1 MFLFSKANAPSA
13 GQGTTRINTSSSQMM
28 LKFSS
33 AFIAVMLHA
42 AVLSGA
48 NGADVSDEMAM
59 LVGNTLTAVTW
70 VPHSAAAPG
79 GGALNRFMFQAY
91 LRQNGVALI
100 RVWDAARNA
109 YTRPAERNWGLYGSR
124 LCLDLPAPG
133 PGRICAEVHSWGP
146 RIAGIGTA
154 PYVMLDGDL
163 KPGNALFA
171 TR

>member
-1 MFLFSKANAPSA
+1 
-13 GQGTTRINTSSSQMM
+13 M

-33 AFIAVMLHA
+33 VFIAVMLHA

-79 GGALNRFMFQAY
+79 GGALSRFIFQAY

-109 YTRPAERNWGLYGSR
+109 YTRPVERNWGLYGSR

-133 PGRICAEVHSWGP
+133 PGRICAEF
-146 RIAGIGTA
+146 IAGVRELLA
-154 PYVMLDGDL
+154 S
-163 KPGNALFA
+163 ALLLTSCWMVISNLGMRFSRRA
-171 TR
+171 DTRFQ